1 MKVKFNCD
9 IDDSLFSVT
18 KFTREIP
25 DVKVPKQIAN
35 IEEGGEERSIG
46 EAGGDRRVGGKQCMC
61 SVGLTLHRK
70 KEGEAEKKVL

>member
-18 KFTREIP
+18 KFTRETP

-35 IEEGGEERSIG
+35 TEGGGEEQRKG
-46 EAGGDRRVGGKQCMC
+46 EEGVRRE
-61 SVGLTLHRK
+61 R
-70 KEGEAEKKVL
+70 ER

>member
-35 IEEGGEERSIG
+35 TEEGGERREGALGGERG
-46 EAGGDRRVGGKQCMC
+46 MRGR
-61 SVGLTLHRK
+61 RK
-70 KEGEAEKKVL
+70 KTM